1 MRRRN
6 SIFAYADNATKYL
19 AGIPRNALFVKRLS
33 ASDTMSRLANGRR
46 VGCRVA
52 FGLKS
57 QSQSP
62 WGVLFRNSNRRV
74 LIRRVDTG
82 ATGNSCEANNPFLS
96 CNVCFVTAARTL
108 QCRLLSR
115 RDPAN
120 EFQHTNAI
128 CGNCIFFAQM
138 KRSSEK

>member
-6 SIFAYADNATKYL
+6 SIFAFAGNATKYL
-19 AGIPRNALFVKRLS
+19 AGIPRNTLFAKRLS

-62 WGVLFRNSNRRV
+62 RGVLFRNSNRRV

-82 ATGNSCEANNPFLS
+82 ATGNSCEADNPFLS
-96 CNVCFVTAARTL
+96 VAMCVLLPPHALYNVVYCRGEILQTNFNIRT
-108 QCRLLSR
+108 RS
-115 RDPAN
+115 A
-120 EFQHTNAI
+120 EIAF
-128 CGNCIFFAQM
+128 FFAD
-138 KRSSEK
+138 ETLF